1 MADNVTQGLLLG
13 LAAVVFL
20 SATTLAFLR
29 SLLSFRYWIGWL
41 VLGAVLVVMSVVV
54 AVVPREWEVL
64 GLRFVDVAFA
74 AFLFVMLI
82 VAVQLSISISGHRR
96 MLTSVAQ
103 ECAELRYR
111 VEMLE
116 GGRSEAAAPTAASS
130 PAADPPGASKPVD

>member
-13 LAAVVFL
+13 LAALAFL
-20 SATTLAFLR
+20 VATTVAFLR
-29 SLLSFRYWIGWL
+29 SLLSFRYWVGWL
-41 VLGAVLVVMSVVV
+41 VLGGVLLVTSFVA
-54 AVVPREWEVL
+54 AVVPREWDVL

-74 AFLFVMLI
+74 AFQFVILL

-111 VEMLE
+111 VETLE
-116 GGRSEAAAPTAASS
+116 RDSSESVATVEP
-130 PAADPPGASKPVD
+130 PDPPVASDATD

>member
-13 LAAVVFL
+13 LAAIAFL
-20 SATTLAFLR
+20 VATTVAFLR
-29 SLLSFRYWIGWL
+29 SLLSFRYWVGWL
-41 VLGAVLVVMSVVV
+41 VLGVVLLVMSFVV
-54 AVVPREWEVL
+54 AVVPREWDVL
-64 GLRFVDVAFA
+64 GLRFVDVAVA
-74 AFLFVMLI
+74 AFLFVILL

-116 GGRSEAAAPTAASS
+116 RESSDPTAPDRPDAT
-130 PAADPPGASKPVD
+130 G

>member
-13 LAAVVFL
+13 LAALAFL
-20 SATTLAFLR
+20 VATTMAFLR
-29 SLLSFRYWIGWL
+29 SLLSFRYWVGWL
-41 VLGAVLVVMSVVV
+41 VLGGILLVTSFV
-54 AVVPREWEVL
+54 AAAVPREWDVL

-74 AFLFVMLI
+74 AFQFVILL

-111 VEMLE
+111 VETLE
-116 GGRSEAAAPTAASS
+116 RESPDGTESVAPTDPPASS
-130 PAADPPGASKPVD
+130 DAPG

>member
-13 LAAVVFL
+13 LAALAFL
-20 SATTLAFLR
+20 GATTVAFLR
-29 SLLSFRYWIGWL
+29 SLLSFRYWVGWL
-41 VLGAVLVVMSVVV
+41 VLGGVLLVTSFVV
-54 AVVPREWEVL
+54 AVVPREWDVL

-74 AFLFVMLI
+74 AFQFVILL

-116 GGRSEAAAPTAASS
+116 RTSSEPVESAAPPEPPSAPD
-130 PAADPPGASKPVD
+130 PAG

>member
-13 LAAVVFL
+13 LAALAFL
-20 SATTLAFLR
+20 GATTVAFLR
-29 SLLSFRYWIGWL
+29 SLLSFRYWVGWL
-41 VLGAVLVVMSVVV
+41 VLGGVLLVTSFVV
-54 AVVPREWEVL
+54 AVVPREWDVL

-74 AFLFVMLI
+74 AFQFVILL

-116 GGRSEAAAPTAASS
+116 RTSEPVESAAPPEPPSAPD
-130 PAADPPGASKPVD
+130 PAG

>member
-13 LAAVVFL
+13 LAALAFL
-20 SATTLAFLR
+20 GATTVAFLR
-29 SLLSFRYWIGWL
+29 SLLSFRYWVGWL
-41 VLGAVLVVMSVVV
+41 VLGGVLLVTSFVA
-54 AVVPREWEVL
+54 AVVPREWDVL

-74 AFLFVMLI
+74 AFQFVILL

-111 VEMLE
+111 VETLE
-116 GGRSEAAAPTAASS
+116 RTSSDPVESGAPPDPSSASD
-130 PAADPPGASKPVD
+130 PAG

>member
-13 LAAVVFL
+13 LAAIAFL
-20 SATTLAFLR
+20 VATTVAFLR
-29 SLLSFRYWIGWL
+29 SLLSFRYWVGWL
-41 VLGAVLVVMSVVV
+41 VLGAVLLVMSFVV
-54 AVVPREWEVL
+54 AVVPREWDVL

-74 AFLFVMLI
+74 AYLFVILL

-116 GGRSEAAAPTAASS
+116 RESSDPTALE
-130 PAADPPGASKPVD
+130 PPDATG